1 MGEPHNKDA
10 APMAAGPGRGP
21 GRGPGPGFHGPV
33 QKPKNLGRTLLR
45 IGSYLKDDKRSF
57 LLVIVSVLL
66 NSLLSIV
73 GPVIVGLAIDD
84 YITPGDYRGLLLISL
99 GLLAIYIL
107 NSLFAFLQGFFMAS
121 VSERTVARMRRDLLR
136 YLPDT
141 AAKIF

>member
-1 MGEPHNKDA
+1 MGEPHKDA
-10 APMAAGPGRGP
+10 APMPAGPGRGP

-57 LLVIVSVLL
+57 ILVIASVLL

-99 GLLAIYIL
+99 GLLVVYIL
-107 NSLFAFLQGFFMAS
+107 NSLFAFLQGFFFHA
-121 VSERTVARMRRDLLR
+121 TQNL
-136 YLPDT
+136 T
-141 AAKIF
+141 